1 MVIKWHTRIIIFKPL
16 WKTLLFVVVLQSLSG
31 VHSLQPHRLQHARLP
46 YPSPSSRACS
56 NSCPLSWWFH
66 QTISS
71 SVIPFSS
78 CLQPFP
84 ASLSFPVSRLFT
96 SGGQSIGASA
106 SVLPV
111 TISAS
116 NEYSGL
122 ISFQIDWFDLLVVQG
137 TFKSP
142 LVIWKKLWWKV
153 LKKYPVYLALNW
165 GTPLDFPASL
175 N

>member
-1 MVIKWHTRIIIFKPL
+1 MVIKWHSWITIFKPL

-46 YPSPSSRACS
+46 YPSPSPRACS
-56 NSCPLSWWFH
+56 NSCPLNWWFY

-78 CLQPFP
+78 CLQPLP

-111 TISAS
+111 NQCFQWIFRTDFLSNWLVWSPCSPRNFQESLGHVKETLMESAEKISCVPCSELRGTIGFSS
-116 NEYSGL
+116 
-122 ISFQIDWFDLLVVQG
+122 
-137 TFKSP
+137 
-142 LVIWKKLWWKV
+142 
-153 LKKYPVYLALNW
+153 
-165 GTPLDFPASL
+165 
-175 N
+175 